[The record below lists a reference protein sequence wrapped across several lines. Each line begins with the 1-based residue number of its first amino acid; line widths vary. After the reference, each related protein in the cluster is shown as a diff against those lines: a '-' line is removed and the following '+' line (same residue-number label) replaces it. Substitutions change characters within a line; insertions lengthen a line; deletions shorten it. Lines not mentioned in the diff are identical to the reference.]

1 MALQKSYYKPNLE
14 VKIPDCYWKI
24 TKLRGDKNRIEF
36 YLGVFRDKEKADA
49 GIIINEFLYEFVPDL
64 ESSDNFIAQAYNYL
78 KTLPNFENA
87 INI

>member
-1 MALQKSYYKPNLE
+1 MALQKSYYDPNLE
-14 VKIPDCYWKI
+14 VEVPDCYWKI
-24 TKLRGDKNRIEF
+24 IRLSGDKNRIEF
-36 YLGVFRDKEKADA
+36 YLRVFRDKEKADA